1 MAETI
6 TIRKELVERLITD
19 FDELVH
25 ELEDEQLSEEAL
37 RRIKEVE
44 EGKAK
49 MLTEEEF
56 LNKLRQDGID
66 ISF

>member
-1 MAETI
+1 M
-6 TIRKELVERLITD
+6 RKELVERLITD